1 MANFYTNVTRYK
13 SFILYRG
20 IENGKKVQRKS
31 KYGPTLFVTTP
42 KPTKWRSIDGKPVAP
57 ITFESM
63 WDCKQWVDENKSISG
78 RSIFGN
84 TKHVAGFINDY
95 FPGDIE
101 FDRNLINVT
110 SLDIEVASD
119 DGFPEPG
126 EASKEVTAI
135 TIKNNIDNTYYVWG
149 LGDYDVE
156 RSIMKTNRV
165 VYKRCETEKDLL
177 VSFLT
182 HWALPSNCPDI
193 VTGWN
198 VEFFDIPYLVNR
210 MRNVFGS
217 DENARKLS
225 PWGLVDE
232 RNITRMIGRETT
244 YEIQGVSV
252 MDYLEL
258 FKKFGYSYGTQES
271 YKLDHI
277 AHVVL
282 GENKLSYEEHGTLYT
297 LYKNDHQKF
306 IDYNIK
312 DVELVDRLE
321 DKLGLITLAVTIAY
335 RGGVNYKDTFGTT
348 AIWDSI
354 VFRKLWQEN
363 VVVPFQEDKTRSPY
377 PGGYV
382 KEPLVG
388 IHDWVVSFDLN
399 SLYPSIIM
407 QYNMSPETIANGE
420 IAQFDIDSAISEHRI
435 APNKG
440 KALAANVQYFN
451 VDKPG
456 IIPFII
462 DEMYKE
468 RVGIKQEMINAQKE
482 KEKVDK
488 NDKQKLYQIERDIA
502 IAENRQMAIKILLN
516 SLYGALGN
524 RYFRFFDQRIA
535 EAITL
540 TGQLTIRWAEYSL
553 NAYLNRVLKTPK
565 WKDFVIAIDT
575 DSLYVCLDDFVQKF
589 KPENTIDFLDKVCND
604 ALEAELEKS
613 YSQLYDILGGVD
625 NRMVMKRE
633 AIADRALWTAK
644 KRYIM
649 NVHDNEGV
657 RYAEPKLKIMGIEA
671 IKSSTPAPCRK
682 ALREIFHVIMKE
694 DEKSVQTAIEQ
705 FKNYFKTLEPDEV
718 AFPRGVTQVRKF
730 QDRNTLYKKGT
741 PIHVRGAILYNK
753 LIEDMQLK
761 KKYEPI
767 NNGEKIKFLYLRQP
781 NSIHENVIAF
791 PDYLPEEFGL
801 RKYIDHELQFQKT
814 FLDPIEPILDAVG
827 WNSKKLQTLRIF
839 LDKNVYIYAKMW
851 YNRLIR

>member
-20 IENGKKVQRKS
+20 VENGKKVQRKS

-42 KPTKWRSIDGKPVAP
+42 KPTKWKSIDGKPVAP
-57 ITFESM
+57 VTFESM
-63 WDCKQWVDENKSISG
+63 WDCKQWVDENKGIAG

-165 VYKRCETEKDLL
+165 VYNKCETEKDLL

-182 HWALPSNCPDI
+182 HWSLPSHCPDI
-193 VTGWN
+193 ITGWN

-232 RNITRMIGRETT
+232 RNITRMVGRETT
-244 YEIQGVSV
+244 YEIQGISV

-282 GENKLSYEEHGTLYT
+282 GENKLSYEEHGTLHT

-382 KEPLVG
+382 KEPQVG

-407 QYNMSPETIANGE
+407 QYNMSPETISDGE
-420 IAQFDIDSAISEHRI
+420 FISTSVDHILENPGGIDNH
-435 APNKG
+435 G
-440 KALAANVQYFN
+440 KALGANGQYFN
-451 VDKPG
+451 IDKKGVFPQ
-456 IIPFII
+456 II
-462 DEMYKE
+462 DEMYSE
-468 RVGIKQEMINAQKE
+468 RVEVKKEMIQSQQE
-482 KEKVDK
+482 LQKVDK
-488 NDKQKLYQIERDIA
+488 TDKQELYRIERDIA
-502 IAENRQMAIKILLN
+502 IKNNRQMAIKILLN
-516 SLYGALGN
+516 SLYGAIGN
-524 RYFRFFDQRIA
+524 QYFRFFDQRIA

-540 TGQLTIRWAEYSL
+540 SGQLIIRWAEKGI
-553 NAYLNRVLKTPK
+553 NDYLNSVLKTET
-565 WKDFVIAIDT
+565 DYVLAIDT
-575 DSLYVCLDDFVQKF
+575 DSLYVNLGPLVKELNP
-589 KPENTIDFLDKVCND
+589 KSPVDFLDKI
-604 ALEAELEKS
+604 ASEKLEPVFEKS
-613 YSQLYDILGGVD
+613 YDDLFKILGGIE
-625 NRMVMKRE
+625 NRMGMKRE
-633 AIADRALWTAK
+633 AIADRGIWTAK
-644 KRYIM
+644 KRYIL
-649 NVHDNEGV
+649 NVLDNEGV
-657 RYAEPKLKIMGIEA
+657 RYTEPKIKVIGIEA
-671 IKSSTPAPCRK
+671 TKSSTPAQVRQ
-682 ALREIFHVIMKE
+682 ALREIFKVIVSGSE
-694 DEKSVQTAIEQ
+694 SNVQKAIQQ
-705 FKNYFKTLEPDEV
+705 FRDYFETLPAHEI
-718 AFPRGVTQVRKF
+718 AFPRGVSDINKFKKNYRTQDGRF
-730 QDRNTLYKKGT
+730 TYTYDKGT
-741 PIHVRGAILYNK
+741 PIHVRGCLLYNLQREK
-753 LIEDMQLK
+753 LGLRNLAEIK
-761 KKYEPI
+761 S
-767 NNGEKIKFLYLRQP
+767 GEKIKFVYLKKANP
-781 NSIHENVIAF
+781 IKENVIAF
-791 PDYLPEEFGL
+791 PDYLPSEFNL
-801 RKYIDHELQFQKT
+801 ENYIDYDLQFKKT
-814 FLDPIEPILDAVG
+814 FLDVIDPILNAIG
-827 WNSKKLQTLRIF
+827 WSSTKIATLEDF
-839 LDKNVYIYAKMW
+839 FS
-851 YNRLIR
+851 

>member
-42 KPTKWRSIDGKPVAP
+42 NPTKWKSIDGKPVAP

-165 VYKRCETEKDLL
+165 VYKKCETEKDLL

-182 HWALPSNCPDI
+182 HWSLPSHCPDI

-382 KEPLVG
+382 KEPQVG

-407 QYNMSPETIANGE
+407 QYNMSPETISDGE
-420 IAQFDIDSAISEHRI
+420 FISTSVDEILNNPSNMDNH
-435 APNKG
+435 G
-440 KALAANVQYFN
+440 KALGANGQYFRI
-451 VDKPG
+451 DKKGVFPQ
-456 IIPFII
+456 II
-462 DEMYKE
+462 DEMYSE
-468 RVGIKQEMINAQKE
+468 RVEVKKEMIKSQQE
-482 KEKVDK
+482 LQKVDK
-488 NDKQKLYQIERDIA
+488 TDKQELYRIERDIA
-502 IAENRQMAIKILLN
+502 IKNNRQMATKILLN
-516 SLYGALGN
+516 SLYGAIGN
-524 RYFRFFDQRIA
+524 QYFRFFDQRIA

-540 TGQLTIRWAEYSL
+540 SGQLIIRWAEKAI
-553 NAYLNRVLKTPK
+553 NDYLNSVLKTET
-565 WKDFVIAIDT
+565 DYVLAIDT
-575 DSLYVCLDDFVQKF
+575 DSLYVNLGPLVKEVNP
-589 KPENTIDFLDKVCND
+589 KSPVDFLDKI
-604 ALEAELEKS
+604 ASEKLEPVFEKS
-613 YSQLYDILGGVD
+613 YDDLFNILGGIE
-625 NRMVMKRE
+625 NRMGMKRE
-633 AIADRALWTAK
+633 AIADRGIWTAK
-644 KRYIM
+644 KRYIL
-649 NVHDNEGV
+649 NVLDNEGV
-657 RYAEPKLKIMGIEA
+657 RYTEPKIKVIGIEA
-671 IKSSTPAPCRK
+671 TKSSTPAQVRQ
-682 ALREIFHVIMKE
+682 ALREIFKVIVSGSE
-694 DEKSVQTAIEQ
+694 VNVQKAIQQ
-705 FKNYFKTLEPDEV
+705 FREYFGTLPPHEI
-718 AFPRGVTQVRKF
+718 AFPRGVSNINKYKRNYRTQDGTF
-730 QDRNTLYKKGT
+730 TYTYDKGT
-741 PIHVRGAILYNK
+741 PIHVRGCLLYNLQREK
-753 LIEDMQLK
+753 LGLRNLAEIK
-761 KKYEPI
+761 S
-767 NNGEKIKFLYLRQP
+767 GEKIKFVYLKKANP
-781 NSIHENVIAF
+781 IKENVIAF
-791 PDYLPEEFGL
+791 PDYLPSEFNL
-801 RKYIDHELQFQKT
+801 ENYIDHDLQFKKT
-814 FLDPIEPILDAVG
+814 FLDVIDPILNAIG
-827 WNSKKLQTLRIF
+827 WSSTKVATLEDF
-839 LDKNVYIYAKMW
+839 FS
-851 YNRLIR
+851 

>member
-42 KPTKWRSIDGKPVAP
+42 KPTKWKSIDGKPVAP

-165 VYKRCETEKDLL
+165 VYKKCETEKDLL

-182 HWALPSNCPDI
+182 HWSLPSHCPDI

-382 KEPLVG
+382 KEPQVG

-407 QYNMSPETIANGE
+407 QYNMSPETISDGE
-420 IAQFDIDSAISEHRI
+420 FISTSVDEILNNPLNVDNH
-435 APNKG
+435 G
-440 KALAANVQYFN
+440 KALGANGQYFRI
-451 VDKPG
+451 DKKGVFPQ
-456 IIPFII
+456 II
-462 DEMYKE
+462 DEMYSE
-468 RVGIKQEMINAQKE
+468 RVEVKKEMIKSQQE
-482 KEKVDK
+482 LQKVDK
-488 NDKQKLYQIERDIA
+488 TDKQELYRIERDIA
-502 IAENRQMAIKILLN
+502 IKNNRQMAIKILLN
-516 SLYGALGN
+516 SLYGAIGN
-524 RYFRFFDQRIA
+524 QYFRFFDQRIA

-540 TGQLTIRWAEYSL
+540 SGQLIIRWAEKAI
-553 NAYLNRVLKTPK
+553 NDYLNSVLKTET
-565 WKDFVIAIDT
+565 DYVLAIDT
-575 DSLYVCLDDFVQKF
+575 DSLYVNLGPLVKEVNP
-589 KPENTIDFLDKVCND
+589 KSPVEFLDKI
-604 ALEAELEKS
+604 ASEKLEPVFEKS
-613 YSQLYDILGGVD
+613 YDDLFKILGGIE
-625 NRMVMKRE
+625 NRMGMKRE
-633 AIADRALWTAK
+633 AIADRGIWTAK
-644 KRYIM
+644 KRYIL
-649 NVHDNEGV
+649 NVLDNEGV
-657 RYAEPKLKIMGIEA
+657 RYTEPKIKVIGIEA
-671 IKSSTPAPCRK
+671 TKSSTPAQVRQ
-682 ALREIFHVIMKE
+682 ALREIFKVIVSGSE
-694 DEKSVQTAIEQ
+694 VDVQKAIQQ
-705 FKNYFKTLEPDEV
+705 FREYFGTLPPHEI
-718 AFPRGVTQVRKF
+718 AFPRGVSNINKYKRNYRTQDGTF
-730 QDRNTLYKKGT
+730 TYTYDKGT
-741 PIHVRGAILYNK
+741 PIHVRGCLLYNLQREK
-753 LIEDMQLK
+753 LGLRNLEEIK
-761 KKYEPI
+761 S
-767 NNGEKIKFLYLRQP
+767 GEKIKFVYLKKANP
-781 NSIHENVIAF
+781 IKENVIAF
-791 PDYLPEEFGL
+791 PDYLPSEFNL
-801 RKYIDHELQFQKT
+801 ENYIDHDLQFKKT
-814 FLDPIEPILDAVG
+814 FLDVIDPILNAIG
-827 WNSKKLQTLRIF
+827 WSSTKVATLEDF
-839 LDKNVYIYAKMW
+839 FS
-851 YNRLIR
+851 

>member
-42 KPTKWRSIDGKPVAP
+42 KPTKWKSIDGKPVAP

-165 VYKRCETEKDLL
+165 VYKKCETEKDLL

-182 HWALPSNCPDI
+182 HWSLPSHCPDI

-217 DENARKLS
+217 DESARKLS

-382 KEPLVG
+382 KEPQVG

-407 QYNMSPETIANGE
+407 QYNMSPETISDGE
-420 IAQFDIDSAISEHRI
+420 FISTSVDEILNNPLNVDNH
-435 APNKG
+435 G
-440 KALAANVQYFN
+440 KALGANGQYFRI
-451 VDKPG
+451 DKKGVFPQ
-456 IIPFII
+456 II
-462 DEMYKE
+462 DEMYSE
-468 RVGIKQEMINAQKE
+468 RVEVKKEMIKSQQE
-482 KEKVDK
+482 LQKVDK
-488 NDKQKLYQIERDIA
+488 TDKQELYRIERDIA
-502 IAENRQMAIKILLN
+502 IKNNRQMAIKILLN
-516 SLYGALGN
+516 SLYGAIGN
-524 RYFRFFDQRIA
+524 QYFRFFDQRIA

-540 TGQLTIRWAEYSL
+540 SGQLIIRWAEKAI
-553 NAYLNRVLKTPK
+553 NDYLNSVLKTET
-565 WKDFVIAIDT
+565 DYVLAIDT
-575 DSLYVCLDDFVQKF
+575 DSLYVNLGPLVKEVNP
-589 KPENTIDFLDKVCND
+589 KSPVDFLDKI
-604 ALEAELEKS
+604 ASEKLEPVFEKS
-613 YSQLYDILGGVD
+613 YDDLFNILGGIE
-625 NRMVMKRE
+625 NRMGMKRE
-633 AIADRALWTAK
+633 AIADRGIWTAK
-644 KRYIM
+644 KRYIL
-649 NVHDNEGV
+649 NVLDNEGV
-657 RYAEPKLKIMGIEA
+657 RYTEPKIKVIGIEA
-671 IKSSTPAPCRK
+671 TKSSTPAQVRQ
-682 ALREIFHVIMKE
+682 ALREIFKVIVSGSE
-694 DEKSVQTAIEQ
+694 VDVQKAIQQ
-705 FKNYFKTLEPDEV
+705 FREYFGTLPPHEI
-718 AFPRGVTQVRKF
+718 AFPRGVSNINKYKRNYRTQDGTF
-730 QDRNTLYKKGT
+730 TYTYDKGT
-741 PIHVRGAILYNK
+741 PIHVRGCLLYNLQKEK
-753 LIEDMQLK
+753 LGLRNLAEIK
-761 KKYEPI
+761 S
-767 NNGEKIKFLYLRQP
+767 GEKIKFVYLKKANP
-781 NSIHENVIAF
+781 IKENVIAF
-791 PDYLPEEFGL
+791 PDYLPSEFNL
-801 RKYIDHELQFQKT
+801 ENYIDHDLQFKKT
-814 FLDPIEPILDAVG
+814 FLDVIDPILNAIG
-827 WNSKKLQTLRIF
+827 WSSTKVATLEDF
-839 LDKNVYIYAKMW
+839 FS
-851 YNRLIR
+851 